1 MVGGTAMKRFVVW
14 AVAFMA
20 TGFSFP
26 RLLARD
32 AMRRMNFLKDGV
44 PEVDDSYERVF
55 APGRTYHDLKNVTVE
70 WTRADPQL
78 AAKCMAFLVLVGWLL
93 AALLAWW
100 VIG

>member
-1 MVGGTAMKRFVVW
+1 MKRFFVW

-55 APGRTYHDLKNVTVE
+55 APGRTYHDLKNVMTE
-70 WTRADPQL
+70 WVRADPQL
-78 AAKCMAFLVLVGWLL
+78 AAKFLCFVALVGWVVVAL
-93 AALLAWW
+93 AVLAWLAS
-100 VIG
+100 